1 MCSLLPK
8 TYIYPPAYIIS
19 ERYIL
24 QKRHYLASF
33 MNNSCTGKI
42 VTDNVTDIVEEN
54 LDEESGVPWSGGDQ
68 DGGPFFPQ
76 ARST

>member
-1 MCSLLPK
+1 
-8 TYIYPPAYIIS
+8 
-19 ERYIL
+19 
-24 QKRHYLASF
+24 

-68 DGGPFFPQ
+68 DGGPFFP
-76 ARST
+76 